1 MLESIASLLP
11 KRIDRALRRRSF
23 EYFRQRRYGE
33 YLARVDAN
41 LEPLIIYQM
50 GKVGSS
56 TVVETL
62 ANHCPEYALYQVHV
76 LTRDWVKDV
85 ENQYRQASK
94 DLGKQTIDPHV
105 LASRYLLDRMD
116 RERGS
121 RRWKVVSIVRDPVA
135 RNVSAF
141 FQAFPIYFSKVA
153 AKHDGKSISSV
164 EVDELINLFLDQ
176 FGEDRHR
183 LPLEWFQIHMEP
195 AFGLDIYSSTFD
207 RNKGYQIYSNEHC
220 ELLIL
225 RTEDLRNTLRPALRD
240 FLGLDIPALA
250 SANISADKDYA
261 ETYRAFIEQM
271 LLPADYLDTLYDSA
285 YARYFYTESEIA
297 GFRKRWEKAAS

>member
-11 KRIDRALRRRSF
+11 KRIDRAFRRRSF
-23 EYFRQRRYGE
+23 EYFKQRRYDE

-62 ANHCPEYALYQVHV
+62 AKNCPEYALYQVHV
-76 LTRDWVKDV
+76 LTPEWVKEV

-94 DLGKQTIDPHV
+94 DLGKQTIDEHV

-116 RERGS
+116 RKQGR
-121 RRWKVVSIVRDPVA
+121 RRWKVISIVRDPVA

-141 FQAFPIYFSKVA
+141 FQAFPIYFSSVA
-153 AKHDGKSISSV
+153 AEHDGKSISSV
-164 EVDELINLFLDQ
+164 KVEELINLFLDQ

-183 LPLEWFQIHMEP
+183 LPLEWFQIHMLP

-240 FLGLDIPALA
+240 FLDVDIPALA
-250 SANISADKDYA
+250 SANVSADKDYA

-271 LLPADYLDTLYDSA
+271 VLPSDYLDTLYDSA
-285 YARYFYTESEIA
+285 YARYFYSKAEIT
-297 GFRKRWEKAAS
+297 GFRKRWEKSAS